1 MHEYAEAEVREA
13 FLKHVWETIDYWDGK
28 YDQMVAQY
36 PCRRKLEG
44 LAFSLLVMLDEGSAD
59 IPGFIVAPCPHPD
72 DKAFLQGEGENWWPE
87 NHEADVACDIGG
99 TLHDSFHNVR
109 KEE

>member
-1 MHEYAEAEVREA
+1 MHEYTEQEVREA
-13 FLKHVWETIDYWDGK
+13 FLKHVWEIIDYWDGK

-44 LAFSLLVMLDEGSAD
+44 LAFSLLVMLDGESAD